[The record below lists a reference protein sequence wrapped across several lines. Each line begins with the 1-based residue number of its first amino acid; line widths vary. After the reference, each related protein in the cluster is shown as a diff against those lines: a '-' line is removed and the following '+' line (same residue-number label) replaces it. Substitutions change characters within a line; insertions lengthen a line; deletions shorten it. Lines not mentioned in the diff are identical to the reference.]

1 MISLRLYT
9 TCIYFVNSVECLCLP
24 NFYTYNITTSIV
36 YLIDDNSLQFQY
48 VMLYS
53 LANFSILHN
62 IACFSSNV
70 AKAYCTDDRQSFMS
84 CSRSKPNVE
93 LAISYS

>member
-1 MISLRLYT
+1 MYTLCQFDRMFVSIKFLY
-9 TCIYFVNSVECLCLP
+9 IYVA
-24 NFYTYNITTSIV
+24 TSIV
-36 YLIDDNSLQFQY
+36 DLIDDNSLQFQY
-48 VMLYS
+48 VTLYS

-70 AKAYCTDDRQSFMS
+70 AKAYCTDDRQSFIS

-93 LAISYS
+93 LAISYSRDKDV